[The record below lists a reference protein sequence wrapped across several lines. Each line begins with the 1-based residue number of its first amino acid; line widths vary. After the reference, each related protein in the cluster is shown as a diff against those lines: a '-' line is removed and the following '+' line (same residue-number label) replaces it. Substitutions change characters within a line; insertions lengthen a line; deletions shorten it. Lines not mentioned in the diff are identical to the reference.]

1 MDGSDELERS
11 EAAQRQASDELRQR
25 VEERAADLR
34 SVDESLQ
41 REAAQR
47 QRSEERFRN
56 IFEYS
61 NDAILVLD
69 PDHDEILDANPRAC
83 RLLSYTRE
91 ELGNLTLGA
100 LFPEDLARLQS
111 FALAVVADGFGWM
124 DEISCQTLVSVA
136 SVNEVEVV
144 RSTSAKPANSRR
156 PLYTVAC
163 AIRSMAAVA

>member
-1 MDGSDELERS
+1 MGGSEEMERS

-41 REAAQR
+41 REAVQR

-83 RLLSYTRE
+83 RLLSSRGTRQSH
-91 ELGNLTLGA
+91 
-100 LFPEDLARLQS
+100 AR
-111 FALAVVADGFGWM
+111 
-124 DEISCQTLVSVA
+124 CPVS
-136 SVNEVEVV
+136 
-144 RSTSAKPANSRR
+144 
-156 PLYTVAC
+156 
-163 AIRSMAAVA
+163 

>member
-69 PDHDEILDANPRAC
+69 PDHDEIL
-83 RLLSYTRE
+83 
-91 ELGNLTLGA
+91 GNLTLGA
-100 LFPEDLARLQS
+100 
-111 FALAVVADGFGWM
+111 
-124 DEISCQTLVSVA
+124 
-136 SVNEVEVV
+136 
-144 RSTSAKPANSRR
+144 R